1 MALAWK
7 LDMKEFMVNLSN
19 IRLGAEL
26 GIIDIDTELTDDLF
40 RFGQQGYINR
50 YMQQNEMTNENIDYV
65 RARIMRET
73 LSPVLKRNM

>member
-1 MALAWK
+1 
-7 LDMKEFMVNLSN
+7 MVNLSN

-26 GIIDIDTELTDDLF
+26 GIIDIDTELTGDLF